1 MRRGILLLLNH
12 ELSIEGKK
20 KRERKRKK
28 GEEKHGSSKASYR
41 TKLFRAVLLSDRQ
54 KFKIGKLGSNLR
66 HREKKKRDGRKG
78 KSFFLSPGREIIL
91 ISACLG

>member
-20 KRERKRKK
+20 KRKRKRKK

-66 HREKKKRDGRKG
+66 VKKRNGTEGREKV
-78 KSFFLSPGREIIL
+78 SFFPRI
-91 ISACLG
+91 AR